1 VQTRCAVILLLVL
14 TTCALTAQ
22 APDAPPPAPAPAPTP
37 EREPFPE
44 WRERLIAD
52 ARARGIAEHVITDT
66 LAGIEPLEHV
76 IASDRTQA
84 ELTPGL
90 DRYLKSRVTPAVVRR
105 GRALAREHRTLL
117 TRLTRT
123 YGVPGSIVQAIWGV
137 ESRFGRATGRVPII
151 PALATLAWEGRRAEF
166 FRGQLFDALTGL
178 DRGYIDPSAMRGSW
192 AGAMG
197 QPQFMPSSYLQYA
210 VDFDGDG
217 RRDIWQSTPD
227 ALASI
232 ANYLS
237 QFGWQRGQSWGREV
251 RVPSAK
257 REAIAEAVPKRAEGC
272 YALRNMTER
281 RPLSR
286 WRALGV
292 TRMDGKPL
300 SIQGPDAALVDT
312 GTRQFLVTASYDAIL
327 GYNCAHYYALSVG
340 LLANRLR

>member
-1 VQTRCAVILLLVL
+1 MRTRCIALLLI
-14 TTCALTAQ
+14 ALAAATPRAQ
-22 APDAPPPAPAPAPTP
+22 TPEPAEP
-37 EREPFPE
+37 EREAFSS
-44 WRERLIAD
+44 WREQLITD
-52 ARARGIAEHVITDT
+52 ARARGISERVIADT
-66 LAGIEPLEHV
+66 LVGLEPLEHV

-90 DRYLKSRVTPAVVRR
+90 DRYLKSRVTPTVIRR
-105 GRALAREHRTLL
+105 GRALGREHRTLL
-117 TRLTRT
+117 ARITKQ

-137 ESRFGRATGRVPII
+137 ESRFGRATGRVPIV
-151 PALATLAWEGRRAEF
+151 PALATLAWEGRRAAF

-178 DRGYIDPSAMRGSW
+178 DRGYIDPAAMRGSW

-197 QPQFMPSSYLQYA
+197 QPQFMPSSYLQYS

-237 QFGWQRGQSWGREV
+237 EYGWQRGQTWGREV
-251 RVPSAK
+251 KVPAAR
-257 REAIAEAVPKRAEGC
+257 REAIAAAVPKRTEGC
-272 YALRNMTER
+272 YAIRNMTER

-292 TRMDGKPL
+292 RRRDGKPIA
-300 SIQGPDAALVDT
+300 IQGPDAALVDT
-312 GTRQFLVTASYDAIL
+312 GTRQFLVTASYDAVL

-340 LLANRLR
+340 LLADRLR